1 MASAYL
7 GLGGNLGD
15 RLAALR
21 DAMNALG
28 SLGKI
33 VAVSSIYETAPVGYL
48 DQPSFLNAA
57 AVLETSLTAEELLSA
72 TLEIERSLGR
82 ERTFRNAPRTLDID
96 LLMYDDKIS
105 DDPGLTLPHPR
116 LYERAFVLVPLAEIA
131 PDIRHP
137 RLDQTIADLLAG
149 LGDVSGEVNKVAE
162 PETLVS

>member
-1 MASAYL
+1 MTRAYL

-15 RLAALR
+15 RLVALR
-21 DAMNALG
+21 DAVNALG
-28 SLGKI
+28 SLGEI

-48 DQPSFLNAA
+48 DQPPFLNAA
-57 AVLETSLTAEELLSA
+57 TILETSLTATDLLSA
-72 TLEIERSLGR
+72 IVEIERSLGR

-96 LLMYDDKIS
+96 LLMYDDTIS
-105 DDPGLTLPHPR
+105 DDPALTLPHPR

-149 LGDVSGEVNKVAE
+149 LGDVSGKVYKVAE
-162 PETLVS
+162 PETFVS